1 MTQSTRSFDFLGELC
16 DSVANKMKQFDFLIL
31 GSGIAGLT
39 FALKVAPRG
48 RVAIVTKKDRAESNT
63 NYAQGGIASV
73 TSREDSFESHVR
85 DTLTAGAG
93 LCKENVVRT
102 IVEEGPARIAELIEL
117 GMKFSEREIPASHGA
132 HELDLGKEGG
142 HSKRRILHAKD
153 VTGREIERAL
163 LDAISRQPNIE
174 IFENHI
180 AIDLITSQ
188 KLGYVGENRCLG
200 AYVFDKKGNRVW
212 TFAAPV
218 TVLATGGCG
227 KVYLYTTNPDIATG
241 DGVAM
246 AYRAGASI
254 ANMEF
259 VQFHPTCLYHPKA
272 KSFLISEA
280 VRGEGGILKT
290 LDGREFMDAVHPL
303 KSLAPRDI
311 VARAID
317 SEMKKYGAD
326 CVHLDITHKPAKFI
340 IERFPNIYQTCLRYG
355 IDITREPIP
364 VVPAAHYQCGGVVTN
379 VDGETDIAGLFAVGE
394 VACTGLHGANR
405 LASNSLLEALVC
417 AHRAAEKT
425 FNVQHSTFNIQQI
438 PVWQSG
444 SATNADELV
453 VVAHNWDEIRRLMWD
468 YVGIVRTNKRL
479 QRAQSRLA
487 NLQQEIQEYYWN
499 FIVTADLL
507 ELRNIATVAELIV
520 RCALMRPE
528 SRGLNYNLDFP
539 DLNPDWAQRDSVVR
553 RGNYPAAI
561 LASAKVSQGC
571 RRRSLRPHAGRQNLP
586 AHRAVKWGAPPKG
599 GAATAAL
606 AGEISAAAATN
617 PAPDNANPTVGFA
630 PLFVKN
636 ERS

>member
-1 MTQSTRSFDFLGELC
+1 
-16 DSVANKMKQFDFLIL
+16 MKQFDYLVL

-63 NYAQGGIASV
+63 NYAQGGIAAV
-73 TSREDSFESHVR
+73 TGKDDSFELHVR
-85 DTLTAGAG
+85 DTLEAGAG

-117 GMKFSEREIPASHGA
+117 GVKFSESDAPSEDGGKQ
-132 HELDLGKEGG
+132 LDLGREGG
-142 HSKRRILHAKD
+142 HSERRILHAKD

-163 LDAISRQPNIE
+163 LAAVAAQPNVK

-180 AIDLITSQ
+180 VIDLITSQ
-188 KLGYVGENRCLG
+188 KLGSVGQNSCLG
-200 AYVFDKKGNRVW
+200 AYVFDKKSRRVEI
-212 TFAAPV
+212 FSAPV
-218 TVLATGGCG
+218 TLLATGGCG

-290 LDGREFMDAVHPL
+290 LAGKEFMDGCHPM

-317 SEMKKYGAD
+317 SEMKKSGAD
-326 CVHLDITHKPAKFI
+326 HVLLDITHKPAEFI
-340 IERFPNIYQTCLRYG
+340 IERFPNIYKTCLGYG
-355 IDITREPIP
+355 IDIAREPIP
-364 VVPAAHYQCGGVVTN
+364 VVPAAHYQCGGVMTN

-417 AHRAAEKT
+417 AHRAAGKIL
-425 FNVQHSTFNIQQI
+425 SSSLRKIDAKI
-438 PVWQSG
+438 PAWQSG
-444 SATNADELV
+444 NATNADELV
-453 VVAHNWDEIRRLMWD
+453 VVSHNWDEIRRLMWD

-479 QRAQSRLA
+479 QRAQKRIA
-487 NLQQEIQEYYWN
+487 NLQEEIHDYYWN
-499 FIVTADLL
+499 FIVTGDLL

-520 RCALMRPE
+520 QCALMRPE

-539 DLNPDWAQRDSVVR
+539 DANPDRAQRDSM
-553 RGNYPAAI
+553 
-561 LASAKVSQGC
+561 L
-571 RRRSLRPHAGRQNLP
+571 H
-586 AHRAVKWGAPPKG
+586 KG
-599 GAATAAL
+599 
-606 AGEISAAAATN
+606 I
-617 PAPDNANPTVGFA
+617 
-630 PLFVKN
+630 
-636 ERS
+636 